1 MMVHVWH
8 HLEWA
13 RNTRLAGIL
22 GGLNTADNMSV
33 INLLLVL
40 LMYVVLMVTR
50 VSAIAMLWSVLN
62 ELRKPFTLNEV
73 SFALILEYCIS

>member
-13 RNTRLAGIL
+13 RNTLLAGIL
-22 GGLNTADNMSV
+22 GGLKTAANMSV

-50 VSAIAMLWSVLN
+50 VSAIAMLWPMLN
-62 ELRKPFTLNEV
+62 KLG
-73 SFALILEYCIS
+73 